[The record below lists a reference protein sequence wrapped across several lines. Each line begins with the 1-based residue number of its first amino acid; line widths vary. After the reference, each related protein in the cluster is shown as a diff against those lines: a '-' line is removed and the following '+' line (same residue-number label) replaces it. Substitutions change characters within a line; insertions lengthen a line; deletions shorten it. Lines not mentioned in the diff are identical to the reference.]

1 MGVYRSDQAQ
11 LTFAAEA
18 AQGGDAELMQGELET
33 SSAGAS
39 TLSAA
44 VNAGS
49 RTITVASA
57 SNFVVGSFI
66 RIGTVE
72 DTYASTITPHEVRR
86 IEAING
92 TTFTL
97 DRPAAFYHGAT
108 DDGTA
113 TEVKEVKGIGNE
125 NDASGDNSKF
135 ITFIPGI
142 YDSIDTPDP
151 EMSI

>member
-18 AQGGDAELMQGELET
+18 AQGGDPELMQGT
-33 SSAGAS
+33 SGSSGT
-39 TLSAA
+39 TLSAG

-57 SNFVVGSFI
+57 SGFTVGDFI

-72 DTYASTITPHEVRR
+72 GTYASTITAHEVRR
-86 IEAING
+86 LEAING

-97 DRPAAFYHGAT
+97 DRPTAF
-108 DDGTA
+108 
-113 TEVKEVKGIGNE
+113 
-125 NDASGDNSKF
+125 
-135 ITFIPGI
+135 
-142 YDSIDTPDP
+142 
-151 EMSI
+151 